1 MQATPVM
8 EEQTKDLA
16 DILIAIRRRRTAITT
31 IAVVI
36 FLASALL
43 AALLPPVY
51 RSTATILIEEQDI
64 STDLVR
70 AAVSTFAVQRIQTIS
85 QRVMTRSNLTQII
98 QKFDLYQDDK
108 RTKTDEEIIDA
119 MRENI
124 KLDTI
129 NADVMDPRSGAP
141 TKATIAF
148 TLSYDGEN
156 ADITQQVANEL
167 TSLFLKEN
175 LQQRTQ
181 KAEESYAFLKEQA
194 DNFGRQI
201 ADFEK
206 KLATFKEKNAAN
218 MPEMAGMNFGLKDS
232 TTREV
237 EDVENQIHSLKERKF
252 YLETQLAQTDPMGPS
267 VSSSGMAIP
276 NQSARLRQLQNDYT
290 SALSRY
296 APNHPDVLRL
306 RREIAALEGQTGA
319 VDTSAD
325 TAKQLVN
332 LRTDLAAAQQKY
344 SDDHPDIIKLRKEIA
359 ALENVV
365 AEPKP
370 SGSKTS
376 TPTPDNPAYVTLQV
390 QLNSAE
396 QDMRM
401 LTLKREQL
409 KIKLA
414 EYEARLAQS
423 PQIER
428 EYSDLT
434 RGLDS
439 AKLKFQEIKARQN
452 EAELSKSLESESKGE
467 RFSLIDTPASPE
479 KPVSPNRPVIL
490 LLGFLLSMGSG
501 LGYGVLADSM
511 DKSIRGAKGLA
522 SVLGTNPL
530 SIIPYI
536 ENNQDRQGKGRT
548 KRRRIMSLIGIIA
561 LALLLIHFLW
571 MPLDVLWI
579 KAARYLSQRFDS

>member
-31 IAVVI
+31 IAVII
-36 FLASALL
+36 FLISALI
-43 AALLPPVY
+43 AILLPPVY

-85 QRVMTRSNLTQII
+85 QRVMTRSNLSQII
-98 QKFDLYQDDK
+98 QKFDLYRNDK
-108 RTKTDEEIIDA
+108 RTKTDEEIIDG
-119 MRENI
+119 MRKDI

-129 NADVMDPRSGAP
+129 NADVMDHSGAP

-148 TLSYDGEN
+148 TLSYNGEN
-156 ADITQQVANEL
+156 AEVTQRVANEL

-175 LQQRTQ
+175 LKQRTQ

-194 DNFGRQI
+194 DNFGMQI
-201 ADFEK
+201 ADYEK
-206 KLATFKEKNAAN
+206 KLATFKEKNALN
-218 MPEMAGMNFGLKDS
+218 MPELTGMNFGLKDS
-232 TTREV
+232 TTREI
-237 EDVENQIHSLKERKF
+237 DDADNQVHSLKERKF
-252 YLETQLAQTDPMGPS
+252 YLESQLAQTDPMGSS
-267 VSSSGMAIP
+267 VSSSGMPIP
-276 NQSARLRQLQNDYT
+276 NRNDRLKQVRNDYA

-296 APNHPDVLRL
+296 APDHPDVIRL
-306 RREIAALEGQTGA
+306 RHEITALEGQTGA
-319 VDTSAD
+319 VDTSAE
-325 TAKQLVN
+325 TAKQLIK
-332 LRTDLAAAQQKY
+332 LRTDLTAAQQKY
-344 SDDHPDIIKLRKEIA
+344 SDEHPDIIRLKKEIST
-359 ALENVV
+359 LEKTVT
-365 AEPKP
+365 ELKP
-370 SGSKTS
+370 SNSPKSK
-376 TPTPDNPAYVTLQV
+376 PTPDNPAYVTLQI

-396 QDMRM
+396 QDIKM

-414 EYEARLAQS
+414 EYESRLAQA

-428 EYSDLT
+428 EYLDLS

-467 RFSLIDTPASPE
+467 RFSLIDPPAFPE
-479 KPVSPNRPVIL
+479 KPESPNRPVIL
-490 LLGFLLSMGSG
+490 LVGLIVSLGSG
-501 LGYGVLADSM
+501 LGYGVLTDSM
-511 DKSIRGAKGLA
+511 DKSIRGAKGIA
-522 SVLGTNPL
+522 GILGANPL
-530 SIIPYI
+530 GIIPYI

-548 KRRRIMSLIGIIA
+548 RRRRIIFVIGIIA
-561 LALLLIHFLW
+561 LTLLLIHFLW
-571 MPLDVLWI
+571 MPLDVIWI
-579 KAARYLSQRFDS
+579 KGSRYLTQRLGG